1 MRQPLQSPDAFGNTG
16 GVGGNGGGLPPLG
29 NSGNVFRPGSSGLG
43 TGGSGSS
50 GMTGGTTSGTS
61 GGLGG
66 SGSGA
71 AQSLSG
77 GSSPGV
83 MPLKD
88 GPEAKPKITAFE
100 QKGGIGRTEDSWQRK
115 SNKTGVG
122 ATHVK
127 TFHAKLTGESLEF
140 LDKQINDWLDT
151 HPDHEVKFST
161 STVGEWTG
169 KLKEPNVIVQVWV

>member
-1 MRQPLQSPDAFGNTG
+1 MRQPLRSPDAFGNTNG
-16 GVGGNGGGLPPLG
+16 GAGGAGSGGGLPPIG
-29 NSGNVFRPGSSGLG
+29 NSGNVFRPGASGI
-43 TGGSGSS
+43 GSVPPAG
-50 GMTGGTTSGTS
+50 
-61 GGLGG
+61 
-66 SGSGA
+66 GA
-71 AQSLSG
+71 ASLSG
-77 GSSPGV
+77 GSSPNV

-88 GPEAKPKITAFE
+88 GPEVKPKITAFE

-140 LDKQINDWLDT
+140 LDKQINDWMDA

-169 KLKEPNVIVQVWV
+169 KLREPNVIIQVWV

>member
-1 MRQPLQSPDAFGNTG
+1 
-16 GVGGNGGGLPPLG
+16 
-29 NSGNVFRPGSSGLG
+29 
-43 TGGSGSS
+43 
-50 GMTGGTTSGTS
+50 
-61 GGLGG
+61 
-66 SGSGA
+66 
-71 AQSLSG
+71 LSG
-77 GSSPGV
+77 GSSPGGGANASGGGNSGL
-83 MPLKD
+83 MKD
-88 GPEAKPKITAFE
+88 GPEVKPKITAFE

-140 LDKQINDWLDT
+140 LDKQINDWMDA

-169 KLKEPNVIVQVWV
+169 KLKEPNVIIQVWV

>member
-1 MRQPLQSPDAFGNTG
+1 MGSPTPA
-16 GVGGNGGGLPPLG
+16 
-29 NSGNVFRPGSSGLG
+29 S
-43 TGGSGSS
+43 GGS
-50 GMTGGTTSGTS
+50 
-61 GGLGG
+61 
-66 SGSGA
+66 
-71 AQSLSG
+71 SLSG
-77 GSSPGV
+77 GSSPNV

-88 GPEAKPKITAFE
+88 GPEVKPKITAFE

-140 LDKQINDWLDT
+140 LDKQINDWMDA

>member
-16 GVGGNGGGLPPLG
+16 GVGGSGSGSGGGAGGLPPLG
-29 NSGNVFRPGSSGLG
+29 NGGNVFRPGSSGLG
-43 TGGSGSS
+43 SGSS
-50 GMTGGTTSGTS
+50 AGTS
-61 GGLGG
+61 GPSQSQNVG
-66 SGSGA
+66 S
-71 AQSLSG
+71 

-83 MPLKD
+83 APLKD
-88 GPEAKPKITAFE
+88 GPEVKPKITAFE

-115 SNKTGVG
+115 SNKTGSG

>member
-1 MRQPLQSPDAFGNTG
+1 MRQPLQSPDAFGNT
-16 GVGGNGGGLPPLG
+16 NGGGGVPPIG
-29 NSGNVFRPGSSGLG
+29 QSGNVFRPGSSGLG
-43 TGGSGSS
+43 SAAPAGGSSSS
-50 GMTGGTTSGTS
+50 GAGQ
-61 GGLGG
+61 GLG
-66 SGSGA
+66 
-71 AQSLSG
+71 G
-77 GSSPGV
+77 GSSPGGGSGV
-83 MPLKD
+83 MPPHD

-115 SNKTGVG
+115 TNKTGVG

-140 LDKQINDWLDT
+140 LDKQINDWMDA

-169 KLKEPNVIVQVWV
+169 KLKEPNVIIQVWV

>member
-1 MRQPLQSPDAFGNTG
+1 MRQPLQSPDAFGNT
-16 GVGGNGGGLPPLG
+16 NGGGGLG
-29 NSGNVFRPGSSGLG
+29 SGGSGGSSPSLGSSGNVFRPGS
-43 TGGSGSS
+43 TGISSGSS
-50 GMTGGTTSGTS
+50 ATPN
-61 GGLGG
+61 
-66 SGSGA
+66 
-71 AQSLSG
+71 LSG
-77 GSSPGV
+77 GSSPGTGGSGLA
-83 MPLKD
+83 PPHD
-88 GPEAKPKITAFE
+88 GPETKPKITAFE

-140 LDKQINDWLDT
+140 LDKQINDWMDA

-169 KLKEPNVIVQVWV
+169 KLKEPNVIIQVWV

>member
-1 MRQPLQSPDAFGNTG
+1 M
-16 GVGGNGGGLPPLG
+16 PPIG
-29 NSGNVFRPGSSGLG
+29 SSGNVFRPGSSGI
-43 TGGSGSS
+43 GS
-50 GMTGGTTSGTS
+50 
-61 GGLGG
+61 
-66 SGSGA
+66 A
-71 AQSLSG
+71 PPAPNLSG
-77 GSSPGV
+77 GSSPGISGTPSSGGGV
-83 MPLKD
+83 MPPKD

>member
-1 MRQPLQSPDAFGNTG
+1 MQRSQPLRSSDAFGNTG
-16 GVGGNGGGLPPLG
+16 GLGGGSGGGGQPSLG
-29 NSGNVFRPGSSGLG
+29 SSGNVFRPGSSGV
-43 TGGSGSS
+43 
-50 GMTGGTTSGTS
+50 TS
-61 GGLGG
+61 GGQ
-66 SGSGA
+66 
-71 AQSLSG
+71 QSASVSG
-77 GSSPGV
+77 GSSAGDV
-83 MPLKD
+83 PLKD

>member
-1 MRQPLQSPDAFGNTG
+1 MRQPVQSPDAFGNT
-16 GVGGNGGGLPPLG
+16 NGGGGLG
-29 NSGNVFRPGSSGLG
+29 SGGSSPSLGSSGNVFRPGSSGINSSG
-43 TGGSGSS
+43 TGS
-50 GMTGGTTSGTS
+50 TAPVGG
-61 GGLGG
+61 
-66 SGSGA
+66 GA
-71 AQSLSG
+71 SLSG
-77 GSSPGV
+77 GSSPNV
-83 MPLKD
+83 MPPKD

-140 LDKQINDWLDT
+140 LDKQINDWMDA

-169 KLKEPNVIVQVWV
+169 KLKEPNVIIQVWV